1 MLLLCLCKP
10 ANICISVLLHVS
22 LRKSK
27 PETEVKFFVFFTFFI
42 KFSMKTLIK
51 SIIFCQN
58 VPLNHLLMYVVK
70 VVCQASLPLFL
81 TGISLAMFCLEKC

>member
-1 MLLLCLCKP
+1 M
-10 ANICISVLLHVS
+10 SVLLHVS

-42 KFSMKTLIK
+42 NFSMKTLIK
-51 SIIFCQN
+51 SIIYCQN
-58 VPLNHLLMYVVK
+58 VPLNHLLMYVVE

-81 TGISLAMFCLEKC
+81 T